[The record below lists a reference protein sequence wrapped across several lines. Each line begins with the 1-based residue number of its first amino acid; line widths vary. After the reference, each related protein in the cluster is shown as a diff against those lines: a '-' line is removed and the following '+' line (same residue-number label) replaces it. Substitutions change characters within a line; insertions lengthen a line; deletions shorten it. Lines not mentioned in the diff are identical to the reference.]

1 MPRGGMHHD
10 SRPRT
15 DPFID
20 QAECS
25 VSFKWDR
32 KQRSKRCQAN
42 EGEENMPYEPDRVTA
57 VKRFLDPAFGAGL
70 ARHAVV
76 DGVQEYVAVDQDHE
90 LVAEGQ
96 LAQEILVLEHCSRFE
111 GAVVVDDSTKTH
123 RKRTLTKRA
132 CGRGRKPGTDCP
144 IYGFIE
150 AQSLFAHQRVDE
162 RLDVGIERD
171 GRPHTAN
178 QSIKSTC
185 IMMQPAPYDIF
196 PCGSPTSPATPG
208 PTCTMW
214 RGGLFFADETRRL
227 GVNHTVARCG
237 HHPTCDLGMAQVRS
251 RSHWPDRRRRVRAA
265 SCDVDSATR
274 CAD

>member
-1 MPRGGMHHD
+1 MHYD

-90 LVAEGQ
+90 LASCRGPACAGDPRS
-96 LAQEILVLEHCSRFE
+96 LALQPLR
-111 GAVVVDDSTKTH
+111 
-123 RKRTLTKRA
+123 
-132 CGRGRKPGTDCP
+132 GRGR
-144 IYGFIE
+144 
-150 AQSLFAHQRVDE
+150 S
-162 RLDVGIERD
+162 
-171 GRPHTAN
+171 
-178 QSIKSTC
+178 
-185 IMMQPAPYDIF
+185 
-196 PCGSPTSPATPG
+196 
-208 PTCTMW
+208 
-214 RGGLFFADETRRL
+214 
-227 GVNHTVARCG
+227 
-237 HHPTCDLGMAQVRS
+237 
-251 RSHWPDRRRRVRAA
+251 
-265 SCDVDSATR
+265 
-274 CAD
+274 